1 MGWLGAASKD
11 VAENLTSAELTE
23 SEQSIVAKLLN
34 RISSGIKAIATTVTE
49 QIGSAIQSCVTSE
62 MRTLKIFFLQETEK
76 LKKEID

>member
-1 MGWLGAASKD
+1 MGWLGGASKD

-34 RISSGIKAIATTVTE
+34 RISSGIKAIVSTVTE